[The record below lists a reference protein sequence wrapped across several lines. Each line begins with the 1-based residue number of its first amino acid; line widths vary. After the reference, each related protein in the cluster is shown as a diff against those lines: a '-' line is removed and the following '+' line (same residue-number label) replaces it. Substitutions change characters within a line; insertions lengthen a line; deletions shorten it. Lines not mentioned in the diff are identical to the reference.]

1 MTHTPPSL
9 LTPAASPA
17 LDSSAQNQSSNPPAP
32 HLSGGTCPG
41 DGRCDGTGGSSAC
54 SGCPTYNNALSARS
68 DMESTK
74 SNNPASPSAQPS
86 AEQQQSSP
94 DSPEGGAGQGARS
107 RNARTAPVG
116 ALSCANCGTST
127 TPLWRRDDVGNNIC
141 NACGTSFDSFQTTS
155 PSLRTKCRYRHIAA
169 LARSYGADIWGYL
182 IKLRNTSGRATS
194 SALGFLFTPLT
205 AVVLPTTRLLPPP
218 SPSAFVV
225 CYL

>member
-17 LDSSAQNQSSNPPAP
+17 LDSSAQNQSSNPPVP

-94 DSPEGGAGQGARS
+94 DSPEGGAANQGARS
-107 RNARTAPVG
+107 RNGRTAPVG

-141 NACGTSFDSFQTTS
+141 NACGTSFNSTS
-155 PSLRTKCRYRHIAA
+155 PLRRYRRIAS
-169 LARSYGADIWGYL
+169 LARSHGVQIWLSYQITKYIGSCRTHCL
-182 IKLRNTSGRATS
+182 LC
-194 SALGFLFTPLT
+194 
-205 AVVLPTTRLLPPP
+205 VVLAASSPPVPYFPFSVVLL
-218 SPSAFVV
+218 SENN
-225 CYL
+225 